1 MIPFFSV
8 KTIEFARQRGS
19 HTDLSAIGFD
29 VQTPRKT
36 FHLGFEYYN
45 TSDGWTAKG
54 YPFFFPTLKELTNE
68 LDRSFLLRIASS
80 ENGAYRLNKRSDGNV
95 KEDKD
100 NYIHNMD
107 GTDFYYIRRFSW
119 NDYASGTDVDKANL
133 RYLQDKI
140 LPYFQEN
147 IDYKITDDLP
157 EWLSKYYGVKEP
169 RGQNFYVNA
178 DSRKSSSITY
188 NLTTL
193 VETINALLDELY
205 NYPILDEDYY
215 TPPEDE
221 D

>member
-8 KTIEFARQRGS
+8 KEIVARQRGN
-19 HTDLSAIGFD
+19 TTPLSTISFD
-29 VQTPRKT
+29 VQAPKT
-36 FHLGFEYYN
+36 FHLGVEYYN

-54 YPFFFPTLKELTNE
+54 YPFFFPTLKELTSKLE
-68 LDRSFLLRIASS
+68 RSFLLRIASPV
-80 ENGAYRLNKRSDGNV
+80 NGAFRYNKRSDRNV
-95 KEDKD
+95 KEDDD
-100 NYIHNMD
+100 NHIRNMD
-107 GTDFYYIRRFSW
+107 GTDFYYIGRFTW
-119 NDYASGTDVDKANL
+119 NDYASGTSVDKANL

-147 IDYKITDDLP
+147 VDYKITEDKP
-157 EWLSKYYGVKEP
+157 SWLKYYGVTKP

-178 DSRKSSSITY
+178 DS
-188 NLTTL
+188 LTL

-215 TPPEDE
+215 EPEEAE